1 MVAEVKQ
8 GEATT
13 FFKII
18 KMAENRFKLDFQ
30 HCQAGNSS
38 SRMERDNQIPLWP
51 WLQCLHSAGTWRQC
65 LHGVLPRKNAFLLRS
80 MSCSG
85 DAVAGRVMR
94 ALK

>member
-51 WLQCLHSAGTWRQC
+51 WLALASVPAQCWNLEAVFAWSFAKEKC
-65 LHGVLPRKNAFLLRS
+65 LSVEKHVLLR
-80 MSCSG
+80 
-85 DAVAGRVMR
+85 
-94 ALK
+94 